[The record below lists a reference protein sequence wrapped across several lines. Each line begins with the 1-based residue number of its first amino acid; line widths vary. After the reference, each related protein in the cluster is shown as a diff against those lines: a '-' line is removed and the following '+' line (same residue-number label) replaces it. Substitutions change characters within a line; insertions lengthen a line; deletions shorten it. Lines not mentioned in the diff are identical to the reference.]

1 MSNPVNNVENRKKNR
16 QLQHVPLLP
25 NLDNID
31 TITSYSRI
39 DVDSKLLQKSC
50 IGVLN
55 DKAKLAKSAQSFKN
69 ILIEVMI
76 QLINKYM
83 KLYIF

>member
-1 MSNPVNNVENRKKNR
+1 M
-16 QLQHVPLLP
+16 PLLP
-25 NLDNID
+25 NLDNTD
-31 TITSYSRI
+31 TTTSYSRI
-39 DVDSKLLQKSC
+39 DVDNKLLQKSC

-55 DKAKLAKSAQSFKN
+55 DKVELAKSAQSFKN

-83 KLYIF
+83 KLYIFWISRFIIFA